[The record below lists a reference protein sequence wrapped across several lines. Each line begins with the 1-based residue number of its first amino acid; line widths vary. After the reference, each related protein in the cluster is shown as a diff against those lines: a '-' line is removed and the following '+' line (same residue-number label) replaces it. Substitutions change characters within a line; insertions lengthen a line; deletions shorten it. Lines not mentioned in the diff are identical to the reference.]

1 MPSCVTPAPKKILV
15 LGAGFGGLTF
25 CQTFRH
31 AKASVTV
38 VDAHNHHLFQPL
50 LYQVAAAGLSAPE
63 IAEPA
68 RSILSRRKDITVLMD
83 RATGFDL
90 TARRVHCEGH
100 TLDYDYLVVALG
112 GVTSYFGHPEWAE
125 FAPGLKSLDDA
136 LRIRRDVL
144 LAFERAEN
152 EADPLARRRL
162 MTLVVV
168 GGGPTG
174 VELAGAF
181 AELSRHVLRRDFR
194 RIDPGQARVV
204 LIEAGPRLLPQ
215 LPESLSASALQQFER
230 FGVEIRLNAKVAE
243 IRRNEVELE
252 DGQVLAAENIIWAA
266 GIAANPLA
274 AQLGAACDRAGRVK
288 VLPDL
293 SLPGHPEVFVIGD
306 LAVVAERDGK
316 SVPGVSP
323 AAMQMARHVAR
334 LVQHDLDGAATTSA
348 PRPAFRYRDKGTM
361 ATIGRSAAVA
371 KIGQLE
377 LTGFPAWLAWL
388 VVHLLF
394 LIGFDNKLTVLIQ
407 WAYSY
412 FTYKRAARIII
423 GDAAGA
429 SPDGAWVIPIHHSGA
444 PRERQIEAQERD
456 LRQPA

>member
-1 MPSCVTPAPKKILV
+1 
-15 LGAGFGGLTF
+15 
-25 CQTFRH
+25 
-31 AKASVTV
+31 
-38 VDAHNHHLFQPL
+38 
-50 LYQVAAAGLSAPE
+50 
-63 IAEPA
+63 
-68 RSILSRRKDITVLMD
+68 
-83 RATGFDL
+83 
-90 TARRVHCEGH
+90 
-100 TLDYDYLVVALG
+100 
-112 GVTSYFGHPEWAE
+112 
-125 FAPGLKSLDDA
+125 
-136 LRIRRDVL
+136 
-144 LAFERAEN
+144 
-152 EADPLARRRL
+152 
-162 MTLVVV
+162 
-168 GGGPTG
+168 

-215 LPESLSASALQQFER
+215 LPESLSTSALRQLEG
-230 FGVEIRLNAKVAE
+230 FGVEIRLNAKVAD
-243 IRRNEVELE
+243 IRRSEVELE

-274 AQLGAACDRAGRVK
+274 AKLGAACDRAGRVK

-306 LAVVAERDGK
+306 LAAVADRDGK
-316 SVPGVSP
+316 PVPGVSP

-334 LVQHDLDGAATTSA
+334 LVQHELNTPTTTSA

-371 KIGQLE
+371 KIGKLE

-388 VVHLLF
+388 LVHLLF

-412 FTYKRAARIII
+412 VTYKRGARIII
-423 GDAAGA
+423 SDAAGR
-429 SPDGAWVIPIHHSGA
+429 SPDGPWVIPIHHSGT
-444 PRERQIEAQERD
+444 PRERQSEALACD

>member
-1 MPSCVTPAPKKILV
+1 
-15 LGAGFGGLTF
+15 
-25 CQTFRH
+25 
-31 AKASVTV
+31 
-38 VDAHNHHLFQPL
+38 LFQPL

-68 RSILSRRKDITVLMD
+68 RSILSCRKDVTVLMD

-112 GVTSYFGHPEWAE
+112 GVNSYFGHPEWAE

-152 EADPLARRRL
+152 EADPLVRRRL

-215 LPESLSASALQQFER
+215 LPESLSASALHQLEG
-230 FGVEIRLNAKVAE
+230 FGVEVRLNAKVAE
-243 IRRNEVELE
+243 IRRSEVQLE
-252 DGQVLAAENIIWAA
+252 NGQVLAAENIIWAA

-306 LAVVAERDGK
+306 LAVVADRDGK

-334 LVQHDLDGAATTSA
+334 LVQHDLDGPAPTSA
-348 PRPAFRYRDKGTM
+348 PRPSFRYRDKGTM

-371 KIGQLE
+371 KIGPLE
-377 LTGFPAWLAWL
+377 LTGFTAWLAWL
-388 VVHLLF
+388 FVHLLF

-412 FTYKRAARIII
+412 FTYKRGARIII
-423 GDAAGA
+423 GDAAGR

-444 PRERQIEAQERD
+444 PRKRQIEAHACD
-456 LRQPA
+456 LGQPA